1 MRESTGESRQDDAED
16 KFVNYMPG
24 MPKLSNEPGR
34 IERFLTRLFRRRGP
48 LRATLRG
55 RDE

>member
-1 MRESTGESRQDDAED
+1 MKESTGESRRDDAED
-16 KFVNYMPG
+16 EFVNYMPG

-34 IERFLTRLFRRRGP
+34 IERFLTRLFRRRGQ
-48 LRATLRG
+48 LRAAFRN